1 MPLILLKALKWLV
14 GKLAGYALALTAA
27 LALYAG
33 YLYVSESYQAERER
47 MEELAEARAE
57 AQALYR
63 ELEAL
68 HGRLVAIAEGIER
81 NREQWEAASRAI
93 ETLRSLMNRVERLFL
108 PPEERAAQ
116 DEQLEAA
123 QRERAESQAQLDR
136 LSEER
141 GSLRMKRAVAAEEA
155 RRLESRIEALES
167 GDAVASAYLEGA
179 WAKLSPYLL
188 YALAALALGPIAIKA
203 ALYYGFAPL
212 ASRARPVALIS
223 ERRPAPWLSQ
233 SGVSVSVPLA
243 PGQGAWIKESY
254 LQTSDETL
262 LRKTRFVLNWRIPIT
277 CLAAGLY
284 ELIEMRANRER
295 GEGSIVA
302 STQNKPN
309 MELGLLN
316 VPAGGSMILRPR
328 HVAGLMS
335 EDGAEIRIRPRWAIW
350 RLQSWVSLQFRYF
363 DIEGPCR
370 ILVSG
375 VRGVRG
381 EILDGRSPGRRSN
394 QDATIGFTPTL
405 AYAAARAET
414 FWAYFRGRNPL
425 FDDVFRGRGIFICQE
440 IASGAAGGVRR
451 FWSGFFNSAA
461 KALGI

>member
-14 GKLAGYALALTAA
+14 GKPAGYALALTAA

-233 SGVSVSVPLA
+233 SGGAARSRPGRLDQGVVFADLGRNASSENSIRTKLA
-243 PGQGAWIKESY
+243 NTDYLPCGRVVRADRNASEPRARRRIDRGLDPEQAEHGAGIA
-254 LQTSDETL
+254 Q
-262 LRKTRFVLNWRIPIT
+262 
-277 CLAAGLY
+277 
-284 ELIEMRANRER
+284 RAR
-295 GEGSIVA
+295 
-302 STQNKPN
+302 
-309 MELGLLN
+309 
-316 VPAGGSMILRPR
+316 
-328 HVAGLMS
+328 
-335 EDGAEIRIRPRWAIW
+335 W
-350 RLQSWVSLQFRYF
+350 RLDDPEAPARGRF
-363 DIEGPCR
+363 
-370 ILVSG
+370 G
-375 VRGVRG
+375 VRGRG
-381 EILDGRSPGRRSN
+381 GDPHPASLGDLAAAVVGVAAVSLLRHRGTLPHPGVGRARGARGDPGRTVAGAPLQPGRHHRLHP
-394 QDATIGFTPTL
+394 DLGL
-405 AYAAARAET
+405 
-414 FWAYFRGRNPL
+414 RG
-425 FDDVFRGRGIFICQE
+425 G
-440 IASGAAGGVRR
+440 AGGDVLGL
-451 FWSGFFNSAA
+451 FSGTQPAF
-461 KALGI
+461 